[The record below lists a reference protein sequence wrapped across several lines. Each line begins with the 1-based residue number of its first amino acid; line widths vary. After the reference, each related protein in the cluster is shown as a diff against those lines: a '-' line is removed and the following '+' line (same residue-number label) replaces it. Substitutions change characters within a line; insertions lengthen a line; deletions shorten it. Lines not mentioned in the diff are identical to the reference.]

1 MLSNRRAGERA
12 LDREIARSRRTG
24 SPFSLALFD
33 LDHFKQIN
41 DVHGHAVGDD
51 VLCEVS
57 RILTSTFR
65 ASDLAA
71 RWGGDE
77 FLVVLPDVTLPGAIV
92 FAERARLLVEAL
104 SLPGIPRVT
113 MSVGIVELQRDED
126 PRAAL
131 MRADAKLY
139 EAKAAG
145 RNRVSAGNQ
154 SESESRNK
162 SATTAPR
169 AV

>member
-1 MLSNRRAGERA
+1 M
-12 LDREIARSRRTG
+12 
-24 SPFSLALFD
+24 
-33 LDHFKQIN
+33 
-41 DVHGHAVGDD
+41 GDD

-65 ASDLAA
+65 ASDLAV

-77 FLVVLPDVTLPGAIV
+77 FLVVLPDVTVAGAVV
-92 FAERARLLVEAL
+92 FAERARSLVEAL

-113 MSVGIVELQRDED
+113 MSVGIVEVQRDED

-145 RNRVSAGNQ
+145 RNRVSAASDQ
-154 SESESRNK
+154 SESESTNK

-169 AV
+169 GV